1 MAIIVASS
9 ENLVTTRGSLKKAAP
24 FFLLRPRAVFRFLT
38 SSKAPLLPKLGIA
51 AAIAYIVLPIDAV
64 PDLLPVI
71 GWLDDVGAVTLA
83 VAWLGREIAKFEEQK
98 EELKAPSA

>member
-38 SSKAPLLPKLGIA
+38 SGKAPLLPKLGIA